1 MSLGQRLPMPDTPN
15 IEKGIEIPNA
25 SSDRVWSESVQ
36 LPVVVAR
43 KPNADIPPRHG
54 MLIGD
59 LMLKIKELL
68 KTLATCEPYRPTK
81 ALSMERA
88 RKGSILLLGS
98 GGSCF
103 LLLLVLVVWHKLAPA
118 EWQMIPAFALY
129 AFTVV
134 FSLLSL
140 VVEPIVGVMQMFRWK
155 QEALDT
161 LTREIETDEKSVLLL
176 KGYADDTL
184 KYAQH
189 CLQLKVKRLDSRVV
203 SFFGGGT
210 AAYALLA
217 ITLTNIKDA
226 GGLPWLRNTLA
237 SGFVSGN
244 FVNTAI
250 LWGIALVFGLSVGSM
265 MLKRV
270 QSRFAYQLE
279 LIELALLRRT
289 LETAG

>member
-1 MSLGQRLPMPDTPN
+1 MPP
-15 IEKGIEIPNA
+15 
-25 SSDRVWSESVQ
+25 DRE
-36 LPVVVAR
+36 
-43 KPNADIPPRHG
+43 
-54 MLIGD
+54 MFIGD

-68 KTLATCEPYRPTK
+68 KTLSTFEPYRPAK

-88 RKGSILLLGS
+88 RKGSILLLG
-98 GGSCF
+98 GGGICF
-103 LLLLVLVVWHKLAPA
+103 LLLLLMVVWHKLAPA
-118 EWQMIPAFALY
+118 EWQTAPALVLY

-134 FSLLSL
+134 LSLLSL
-140 VVEPIVGVMQMFRWK
+140 IVEPIVGVIQMFRWK

-161 LTREIETDEKSVLLL
+161 LIREIETDEKSARLLNS
-176 KGYADDTL
+176 YADNTL

-226 GGLPWLRNTLA
+226 GGLPWLRNTLTN
-237 SGFVSGN
+237 GFVSGN
-244 FVNTAI
+244 FINTAI

-279 LIELALLRRT
+279 LIELTLLRRT
-289 LETAG
+289 LENAEKNTSRSAALSGDA

>member
-1 MSLGQRLPMPDTPN
+1 
-15 IEKGIEIPNA
+15 
-25 SSDRVWSESVQ
+25 
-36 LPVVVAR
+36 
-43 KPNADIPPRHG
+43 
-54 MLIGD
+54 
-59 LMLKIKELL
+59 MLKIKELL
-68 KTLATCEPYRPTK
+68 KTLSTLEPYRPAK
-81 ALSMERA
+81 ALSIERA
-88 RKGSILLLGS
+88 RKGSILLLA
-98 GGSCF
+98 GGGICF
-103 LLLLVLVVWHKLAPA
+103 LLLLLMVAWHKLAPA
-118 EWQMIPAFALY
+118 EWQKTPAFALY

-134 FSLLSL
+134 LSLLSL
-140 VVEPIVGVMQMFRWK
+140 IVEPIVGVMQMFRWK

-161 LTREIETDEKSVLLL
+161 LIREIETDEKSARLLNN
-176 KGYADDTL
+176 YADNTL

-226 GGLPWLRNTLA
+226 GGLPWLRNTL
-237 SGFVSGN
+237 SNGFVSGN
-244 FVNTAI
+244 FSNTAI

-279 LIELALLRRT
+279 LIELTLLRRT
-289 LETAG
+289 LENAEKNTQRSAALSGDRP